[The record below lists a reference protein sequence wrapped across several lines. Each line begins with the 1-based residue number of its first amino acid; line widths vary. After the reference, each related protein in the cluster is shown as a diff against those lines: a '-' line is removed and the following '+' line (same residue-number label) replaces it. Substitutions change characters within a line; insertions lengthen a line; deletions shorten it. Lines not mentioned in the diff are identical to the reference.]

1 MASAPRRAGRVRAR
15 FRPANGSRRSRG
27 VGASRVPPRRPLPFG
42 QLTLLCLVQQLGTT
56 LSRDDAAVATKLD
69 WLQLAV
75 LGLDAGDA
83 RIRAYVPEV
92 LRQVKACLEQLP
104 PRTRSTHRAPVSIL
118 VRVITS
124 LLALPPP

>member
-1 MASAPRRAGRVRAR
+1 
-15 FRPANGSRRSRG
+15 
-27 VGASRVPPRRPLPFG
+27 
-42 QLTLLCLVQQLGTT
+42 VQQLGTT
-56 LSRDDAAVATKLD
+56 LSRDASARAAIEDGARSGGARSGVDSSVSTQDAAVATKLD